1 MVDTPMIP
9 GARPAAPQYL
19 SRVFIGD
26 RSELPNDDRGRRIAL
41 DFNAGGGRG
50 VELIVP
56 KDITAEETELS
67 EAYVNGVQK
76 LFQDYGYED
85 YPVRTSEFRRG
96 VKRKGRENSSG
107 ISNTFHTEPFFI
119 EDEKARGIFM
129 DPAFQKQYASLLDA
143 TLRKIPNS
151 TVLAPHGVGADEG
164 AVFQH
169 DGKTVTERSLG
180 MALIEQLAPGQTP
193 TSEAEITRQ
202 QADPIA
208 AIIAADQTVVPVSL
222 NNNQS
227 ANDSIGQKLTASSAS
242 ARMLEMPSMSQAF
255 APLFDATERMTLDID
270 TSPTS
275 VAQRLA
281 DYRRTVGQQVS
292 SPPLVMY

>member
-169 DGKTVTERSLG
+169 DGAKVTERS
-180 MALIEQLAPGQTP
+180 AWPSSSNWPPAK
-193 TSEAEITRQ
+193 RQ
-202 QADPIA
+202 PLRPRS
-208 AIIAADQTVVPVSL
+208 PVSKPT
-222 NNNQS
+222 QS
-227 ANDSIGQKLTASSAS
+227 LPSSLPTRPSSPSAS
-242 ARMLEMPSMSQAF
+242 
-255 APLFDATERMTLDID
+255 TT
-270 TSPTS
+270 TSPPTT
-275 VAQRLA
+275 VLA
-281 DYRRTVGQQVS
+281 RS
-292 SPPLVMY
+292 